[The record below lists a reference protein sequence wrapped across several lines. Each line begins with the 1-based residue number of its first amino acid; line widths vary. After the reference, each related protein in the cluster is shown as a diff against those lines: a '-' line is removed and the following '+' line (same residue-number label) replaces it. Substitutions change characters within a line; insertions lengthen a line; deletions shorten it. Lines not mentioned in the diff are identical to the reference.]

1 MRVKTNKTKTMK
13 GVYIIKTLKLK
24 NATIQ
29 SLTENK
35 IVFIGELKGYIQ
47 KLSYTITQD
56 RYNDLKRLNSNVKY
70 NIWNENNIMRFI
82 PQQ

>member
-1 MRVKTNKTKTMK
+1 M
-13 GVYIIKTLKLK
+13 KTLKLK

-35 IVFIGELKGYIQ
+35 VVFIGELKGYIQ